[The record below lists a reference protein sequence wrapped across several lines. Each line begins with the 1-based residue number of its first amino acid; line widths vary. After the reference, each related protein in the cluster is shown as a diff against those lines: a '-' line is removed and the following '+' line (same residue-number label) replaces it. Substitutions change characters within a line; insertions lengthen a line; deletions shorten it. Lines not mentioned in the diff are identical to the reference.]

1 MFKKDKKYN
10 LKHLNDIYYII
21 YTENEELLKEKLK
34 NYILSDDFYSDTEIQ
49 EAKEK
54 FERNNKS

>member
-1 MFKKDKKYN
+1 MFRKDKKLN

-21 YTENEELLKEKLK
+21 YTENKMLLKEKLK
-34 NYILSDDFYSDTEIQ
+34 NYILSDYFYSDSEIQ